1 VTPHRS
7 NARKKILI
15 AAAVPTLA
23 LLWAMARPEKPAVV
37 ACVDLERVYAG
48 LDQHKAGEGR
58 LDELLK
64 GEAVK
69 RDKLVAD
76 TQSIQAELE
85 NFNNDSPVYNETAR
99 KLRDA
104 ADRLRVFEDFLKR
117 KLEFERANLVR
128 STYAAVKAA
137 LSDYCKAQNIDIVFM
152 DDATPPF
159 DKNDPRPITQQIS
172 GRRMLWFNPAL
183 DVTDDLIKSMNASFA
198 AGKK

>member
-1 VTPHRS
+1 M
-7 NARKKILI
+7 KKILI
-15 AAAVPTLA
+15 AAAIPTLA

-48 LDQHKAGEGR
+48 LDQHKSGESR

-69 RDKLVAD
+69 RDKLVAE
-76 TQSIQAELE
+76 TQAIQAELE

-99 KLRDA
+99 KLRDS

-137 LSDYCKAQNIDIVFM
+137 LGDYCKANAIDIVFM

-159 DKNDPRPITQQIS
+159 DKADPRPITQQIS

-183 DVTDDLIKSMNASFA
+183 DITDDLIKSMNTSFA
-198 AGKK
+198 AGKSK

>member
-1 VTPHRS
+1 M
-7 NARKKILI
+7 KKILI
-15 AAAVPTLA
+15 AAAIPTLA

-48 LDQHKAGEGR
+48 LDQHKAGESR

-64 GEAVK
+64 SEAVK

-99 KLRDA
+99 KLRDS

-117 KLEFERANLVR
+117 KMEFERANLVR

-137 LSDYCKAQNIDIVFM
+137 LNDYCKAQNIDIVFM

-159 DKNDPRPITQQIS
+159 DKADPRPITQQIS

>member
-1 VTPHRS
+1 M
-7 NARKKILI
+7 KKILI
-15 AAAVPTLA
+15 AAAIPTLA

-76 TQSIQAELE
+76 TQAIQAELE

-99 KLRDA
+99 KLRDS

>member
-1 VTPHRS
+1 M
-7 NARKKILI
+7 KKILI
-15 AAAVPTLA
+15 AAAIPTLA

-69 RDKLVAD
+69 RDKLVAE

>member
-1 VTPHRS
+1 M
-7 NARKKILI
+7 KKILI